1 MHNNKEKAIQLRKL
15 GKSYNEITKALNVPK
30 STLSTWLKDIII
42 PAKIKEKI
50 LKNAQKVWAKN
61 ITAYNK
67 KRSFFN

>member
-42 PAKIKEKI
+42 PAKIKEK
-50 LKNAQKVWAKN
+50 
-61 ITAYNK
+61 
-67 KRSFFN
+67 F